1 MSSHST
7 DLSILD
13 KTSVKFAP
21 WVPRVTE
28 PSTHQY
34 TYTAKRTAANVA
46 VHKCDELKPKAA
58 VSEVPEVLLFFP
70 AYNPGSKLNVVSEAG
85 PVKDAPTIDASQLDA
100 SRNSDHHA
108 RTLLPSRPLMRIGFQ
123 NLGASQPVRSNL
135 EPESC
140 VLTVFHIYEA

>member
-13 KTSVKFAP
+13 KTSVKSAS

-34 TYTAKRTAANVA
+34 IYKPSKRTAANVA
-46 VHKCDELKPKAA
+46 VHKCDELEPK
-58 VSEVPEVLLFFP
+58 
-70 AYNPGSKLNVVSEAG
+70 PGSKLNVVSEAG

-108 RTLLPSRPLMRIGFQ
+108 RTLLPSRSLMRIGFQ

-140 VLTVFHIYEA
+140 VLTVFHICEV

>member
-1 MSSHST
+1 MAQAT
-7 DLSILD
+7 I
-13 KTSVKFAP
+13 VKSAS

-34 TYTAKRTAANVA
+34 IYTAANVA
-46 VHKCDELKPKAA
+46 VHKCGELEPK
-58 VSEVPEVLLFFP
+58 
-70 AYNPGSKLNVVSEAG
+70 PGSKLNVVSEAG

-108 RTLLPSRPLMRIGFQ
+108 RTLLPSRPLMRIGFH

-140 VLTVFHIYEA
+140 VLTVFQIYEA

>member
-1 MSSHST
+1 MAQAT
-7 DLSILD
+7 I
-13 KTSVKFAP
+13 VKSAS

-34 TYTAKRTAANVA
+34 TYTAYAGMLHIHSKRTAANVA
-46 VHKCDELKPKAA
+46 VHKCDELEPK
-58 VSEVPEVLLFFP
+58 
-70 AYNPGSKLNVVSEAG
+70 PGSKLNVVPEAG

-108 RTLLPSRPLMRIGFQ
+108 RTLLPSSPLMRIGFH

-140 VLTVFHIYEA
+140 VLTVFRIYEA